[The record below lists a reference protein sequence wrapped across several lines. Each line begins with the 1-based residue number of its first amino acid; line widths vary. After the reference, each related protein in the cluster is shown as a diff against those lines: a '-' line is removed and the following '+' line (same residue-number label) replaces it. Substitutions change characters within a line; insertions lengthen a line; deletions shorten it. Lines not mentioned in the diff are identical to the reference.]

1 MKKICFITTIPN
13 TLKGFVL
20 EFAKYMHDNDEYDI
34 TFICNKNEEFGQQ
47 LLDDIHYLPVEME
60 RGISIRGIKACAKLY
75 KIFNSSLLN
84 SSYEIP

>member
-47 LLDDIHYLPVEME
+47 LPEYIHYLPVEME
-60 RGISIRGIKACAKLY
+60 RGINIGGIKACAKMY
-75 KIFNSSLLN
+75 KIFRKINL
-84 SSYEIP
+84 I